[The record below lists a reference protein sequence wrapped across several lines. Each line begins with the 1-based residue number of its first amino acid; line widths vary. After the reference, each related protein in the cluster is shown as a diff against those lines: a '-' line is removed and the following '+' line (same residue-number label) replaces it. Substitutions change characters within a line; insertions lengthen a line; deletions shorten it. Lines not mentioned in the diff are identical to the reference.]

1 MSTRNEKAPAA
12 AGTADEGHDPRKD
25 QLVNTMLSPADSLAS
40 IRDRFTAITQEQA
53 RLDLERRRLL
63 LVERDA
69 WRADG
74 IDAHIVSQPARGPK
88 LARKHLVD
96 MREVLSDASG
106 RNEWKRDVRYTPIY
120 VGQEPD
126 QRWGPYANP
135 YYLWIHRGTYVCVLA
150 DDESA
155 IIISAAKTRPASGDQ
170 VARAASRIRNL
181 ARREHMRASIQDTR
195 VTLTSPMNEVVHEGD
210 IISAF
215 LWLCGLDAN
224 TIEDRHQAYW
234 EATDAEERAA

>member
-1 MSTRNEKAPAA
+1 MSTRKEKAPAA

-40 IRDRFTAITQEQA
+40 IRDRFTAITQEQE

-63 LVERDA
+63 VAERDA

-74 IDAHIVSQPARGPK
+74 IDAHIVPQPARGTK
-88 LARKHLVD
+88 LARRHLVD
-96 MREVLSDASG
+96 MREVLTG
-106 RNEWKRDVRYTPIY
+106 GNEWKRDVRYTPIY
-120 VGQEPD
+120 DGQEPD
-126 QRWGPYANP
+126 QTWGPYARLP

-155 IIISAAKTRPASGDQ
+155 IIVSAAKTRPASGNQ
-170 VARAASRIRNL
+170 VARAASRLRSL
-181 ARREHMRASIQDTR
+181 ARREHMRASIHDTHA
-195 VTLTSPMNEVVHEGD
+195 TLTSPMNDVVHEGD
-210 IISAF
+210 INSAF

-224 TIEDRHQAYW
+224 TIEDRTKAYW
-234 EATDAEERAA
+234 DSIHSEEIAA

>member
-1 MSTRNEKAPAA
+1 M
-12 AGTADEGHDPRKD
+12 
-25 QLVNTMLSPADSLAS
+25 NTTLSPTSALAN
-40 IRDRFTAITQEQA
+40 IRERFEAITQEQEN
-53 RLDLERRRLL
+53 LELERRRLL
-63 LVERDA
+63 VEERDG

-74 IDAHIVSQPARGPK
+74 IDAHIVSQPAGGPK
-88 LARKHLVD
+88 LACKHLVD
-96 MREVLSDASG
+96 MREVLSDTSG

-181 ARREHMRASIQDTR
+181 ARREHMRASIHDTR

-234 EATDAEERAA
+234 EATNAKERAA